1 MNIMSRLITAET
13 KNSIPAAGRM
23 APYHLPHLLLLL
35 LLRLVLLFSLL
46 LHAPSSVQADSMQHT
61 RRNLKQVA
69 NPAPGTNNNIVTQAC
84 GATNFPAACLSSLNA
99 DPRASSAA
107 TARDLVSIAIG
118 IAHTHAATAVSDG
131 QSLATQATTA
141 NNANLTSISNMCSE
155 ELDLASFHTLNSQT
169 AMTGSQLSDVQAWL
183 SGSLTFVTDC
193 NAGLTQVAGA
203 LVLIPQMKARL
214 DTTQM
219 MISNALAMTDALVNY
234 GPNTAL
240 WKPPAAKT
248 TEQKLRAEAVTAS
261 MKILPDWISGSD
273 RKFLEGDLFVG
284 APSVVVDHKAVGA
297 FSIQHAVDLAPTWS
311 SQR

>member
-1 MNIMSRLITAET
+1 MSRLITAET
-13 KNSIPAAGRM
+13 KNSIPAAGRL
-23 APYHLPHLLLLL
+23 APYHLPHRL
-35 LLRLVLLFSLL
+35 LLRLVLLFSFLL
-46 LHAPSSVQADSMQHT
+46 LHAPSSVQAASMQHS

-84 GATNFPAACLSSLNA
+84 GATNFPASCLSALNA

-107 TARDLVSIAIG
+107 TARDLVSVAIG

-131 QSLATQATTA
+131 QNLATEATTA

-193 NAGLTQVAGA
+193 NAGLTQVAAA

-248 TEQKLRAEAVTAS
+248 TEQKLRAEAITAS

>member
-1 MNIMSRLITAET
+1 MMNIMSRLITAET

-23 APYHLPHLLLLL
+23 ALYHLPHLLLL
-35 LLRLVLLFSLL
+35 RRVLLFSFLL
-46 LHAPSSVQADSMQHT
+46 LHAPSSVQAASMQHS

-84 GATNFPAACLSSLNA
+84 GATNFPASCLSSLNA

-131 QSLATQATTA
+131 QSLATEATTA

-219 MISNALAMTDALVNY
+219 MISNALAMTDALVTY

-248 TEQKLRAEAVTAS
+248 TEQKLRAEAITAS
-261 MKILPDWISGSD
+261 MKNLPDWISGSD